1 MSFEA
6 GACYKKFPV
15 DMPPSELAG
24 LLWLLEATMRHSP
37 SLYAAFL
44 ERLKATTAQLQRVV
58 RHLST
63 LVQGRY
69 F

>member
-44 ERLKATTAQLQRVV
+44 DTCPGSVLLIDFLCENWLNTTEK
-58 RHLST
+58 H
-63 LVQGRY
+63 
-69 F
+69 